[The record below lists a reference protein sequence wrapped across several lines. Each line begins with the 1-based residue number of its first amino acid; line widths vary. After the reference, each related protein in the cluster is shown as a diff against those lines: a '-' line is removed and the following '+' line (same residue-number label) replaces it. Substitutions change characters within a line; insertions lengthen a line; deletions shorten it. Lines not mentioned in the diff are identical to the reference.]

1 MPRRIPR
8 ACWPAV
14 LLLIAGCGAPPS
26 QKGTAAVE
34 DGELKE
40 AFTAY
45 QKALR
50 DKNADRLWDMLSTQ
64 ARADADRVTQQLR
77 GTFVRANA
85 EVKAKLAKDLGLT
98 MSEMTNLTAKDYLR
112 TPRFVGAKPQDEIPK
127 SKFEGAAIE
136 GEKATVKYVEPDDHK
151 KELRFVREGKRWK
164 VSPAFE

>member
-1 MPRRIPR
+1 MPRRIACACR
-8 ACWPAV
+8 AAA
-14 LLLIAGCGAPPS
+14 LLLLVGCGSPPS
-26 QKGTAAVE
+26 QKGTAAAE

-45 QKALR
+45 QKALK
-50 DKNADRLWDMLSTQ
+50 DKNAERLWDMLSTQ
-64 ARADADRVTQQLR
+64 ARADADRVTQQIR

-98 MSEMTNLTAKDYLR
+98 MSEMANLKVKDYLR

-127 SKFEGAAIE
+127 SKFEGATIE
-136 GEKATVKYVEPDDHK
+136 GEKATVKYVEPDDRK
-151 KELRFVREGKRWK
+151 RELRFVREGKRWK